1 MPRNINTKGLVGWLE
16 RQQKLGV
23 PSAPMCGNVDE
34 PVPTHAM
41 APCETLIDGRHGLN
55 EKLGGAHNAQIVL
68 GRDRPGAV
76 TEGAGGIGHTSCG
89 MIDLVV
95 GRGALESSSKMSH
108 GDAPLNEDDIVN
120 PNFCTDAA
128 RIYIT
133 QRTEGGIDQ
142 YFGIDAEKTH
152 SSHAKSAI
160 GIKADHIRVIGRE
173 NIRLFCGPVTSFS
186 GLGEGGE
193 TNSNG
198 GSLKKPKI
206 ELIAGNEK
214 NLQPAVLGNEL
225 KKYLEEL
232 ENEVSEIRSGL
243 KTLNTQLGQIN
254 GTIAAITG
262 GGPFADSLKENINGI
277 FDSVIASLNSRLRKI
292 NNMDDLNVMQ
302 GHDSFL
308 SKTVFIS

>member
-1 MPRNINTKGLVGWLE
+1 MPKNINTRGLVSWLE

-68 GRDRPGAV
+68 GRDRSGGIAD
-76 TEGAGGIGHTSCG
+76 GAGGQGHTGCG

-95 GRGALESSSKMSH
+95 GRGALESAAK
-108 GDAPLNEDDIVN
+108 GTPLNEDDVVN

-142 YFGIDAEKTH
+142 YFGIDSEKTH
-152 SSHAKSAI
+152 NSHAKSAI

-173 NIRLFCGPVTSFS
+173 SIRLFCGPVTSFS

-198 GSLKKPKI
+198 GPLKKPKI
-206 ELIAGNEK
+206 ELIADNEK

-232 ENEVSEIRSGL
+232 EKEVGEIRSGL

-262 GGPFADSLKENINGI
+262 GGPFADFTKENINGI
-277 FDSVIASLNSRLRKI
+277 FDSVIATLNSRLRKI
-292 NNMDDLNVMQ
+292 NNMDDLNIMD

-308 SKTVFIS
+308 SKSVFIS